1 MNPVSNVIKISQ
13 KINKFDI
20 DDNSFEGWTDELDN
34 VLLKSIIEFGGDF
47 DLISESFEM
56 IDKCRNNTNSEK
68 NESTSSSS
76 DINVDNKNEK
86 KNAPND
92 LSTLQKIASKL
103 STEIISKTVYP
114 SPLDCLI
121 RLIYLPI
128 VRANN
133 KVLTSAKLLKPVPTN
148 QSTQQ
153 KIFLSAQ
160 IAKKGG
166 EALGC
171 VAAGKIIYAIL
182 LNLKEVCAQRIVNT
196 EFYLFFC
203 FFLIYLF
210 FFLRLFFFLFTS
222 FTS

>member
-1 MNPVSNVIKISQ
+1 MNPVSNVIKISK
-13 KINKFDI
+13 KINQFDI
-20 DDNSFEGWTDELDN
+20 DDNSFGGWTDELDN

-76 DINVDNKNEK
+76 DINTDNNNKNEK

-182 LNLKEVCAQRIVNT
+182 LNLKEVCV
-196 EFYLFFC
+196 
-203 FFLIYLF
+203 
-210 FFLRLFFFLFTS
+210 
-222 FTS
+222 

>member
-1 MNPVSNVIKISQ
+1 MFFVYFFSVIFHSFYSFLLLSLSIIFFTLDLIPVSNVIKISK
-13 KINKFDI
+13 KINQFDI
-20 DDNSFEGWTDELDN
+20 DDNSFGGWTDELDN
-34 VLLKSIIEFGGDF
+34 VLLKSIIEFSGDF

-56 IDKCRNNTNSEK
+56 IDKCRNDTNSEK

-76 DINVDNKNEK
+76 DINTDKNFKNEK

-92 LSTLQKIASKL
+92 LPTLRKIASKL

-128 VRANN
+128 VRANK
-133 KVLTSAKLLKPVPTN
+133 KVLTSANLLKPVPTN

-171 VAAGKIIYAIL
+171 VAAGKIIYAIP
-182 LNLKEVCAQRIVNT
+182 LNLKEVCV
-196 EFYLFFC
+196 
-203 FFLIYLF
+203 
-210 FFLRLFFFLFTS
+210 
-222 FTS
+222 